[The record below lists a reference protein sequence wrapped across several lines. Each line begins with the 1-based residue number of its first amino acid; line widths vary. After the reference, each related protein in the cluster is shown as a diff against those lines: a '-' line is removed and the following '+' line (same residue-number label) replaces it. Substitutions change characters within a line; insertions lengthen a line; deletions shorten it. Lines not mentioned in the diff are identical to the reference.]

1 MKIDTLGL
9 YFAHKIFFCLFVCE
23 SEFLN
28 SLFSDH
34 LAAFIAAR
42 WKEFKQRFSVP
53 HGRVC
58 AHSQPDSPNEGNEHI
73 WSIRMKMEFF
83 PRLLEPSQEFLT
95 WDLSTGLILWIPKTI
110 LIWGYTHLLF
120 FFFFQEGIQ
129 SVHHNLSSI
138 CDKKGK
144 YSSARSRCHV
154 PKQQPPSSLQTHR
167 RDDLGKY
174 TDVLFREKS
183 KASLHPCAIF
193 KNVYIR
199 ECFACAFC
207 IFGNPL
213 ELPNRKT

>member
-110 LIWGYTHLLF
+110 PIWGYMHLLF
-120 FFFFQEGIQ
+120 FFFFFSGRDSERSPQPEQHLWQEGK
-129 SVHHNLSSI
+129 VFLS
-138 CDKKGK
+138 
-144 YSSARSRCHV
+144 
-154 PKQQPPSSLQTHR
+154 
-167 RDDLGKY
+167 
-174 TDVLFREKS
+174 
-183 KASLHPCAIF
+183 
-193 KNVYIR
+193 
-199 ECFACAFC
+199 
-207 IFGNPL
+207 
-213 ELPNRKT
+213 